1 MSAKLAMR
9 GIGLALALGALATL
23 YVIAMGPKG
32 DSKAAKAKENA
43 ASEEKACGEGCWLP
57 FF

>member
-9 GIGLALALGALATL
+9 AIGLALAFGALAAL
-23 YVIAMGPKG
+23 YAMAIEPNG
-32 DSKAAKAKENA
+32 DRKSAKAKENA
-43 ASEEKACGEGCWLP
+43 AAEEKACGEGCWLP